1 MLKNNINRLFYG
13 HIMTK
18 MEEII
23 KYLETN
29 GFRCITSPDSDVRV
43 YLHEDKTVV
52 KVKRLNR

>member
-1 MLKNNINRLFYG
+1 
-13 HIMTK
+13 MTK

-43 YLHEDKTVV
+43 YLHEDRTVV

>member
-1 MLKNNINRLFYG
+1 
-13 HIMTK
+13 MTK

-29 GFRCITSPDSDVRV
+29 GFRRITSPDSEVRV
-43 YLHEDKTVV
+43 YLHEDRTVV

>member
-1 MLKNNINRLFYG
+1 
-13 HIMTK
+13 MTK

-43 YLHEDKTVV
+43 SCMRT
-52 KVKRLNR
+52 KRLLK